1 MTVSTFAP
9 EQLIAALNAADVAY
23 VIVGGIAVAAH
34 GVVRAT
40 GDLDIV
46 PDGRPENLDRL
57 AGTLSELGAE
67 HPIDGKLT
75 GAALARP
82 VSFTL
87 RTRHGDVQVLNR
99 MPSVPPYAHLRANA
113 IRLRLAPGTIAT
125 VCSLTDLRAMKLASG
140 RPRDLADL
148 AELDELH
155 GPSLP

>member
-1 MTVSTFAP
+1 MTMSTFAP
-9 EQLIAALNAADVAY
+9 EQLVAALNAADVAY

-40 GDLDIV
+40 ADLDIV

-75 GAALARP
+75 GAARARP
-82 VSFTL
+82 VSFEL

-99 MPSVPPYAHLRANA
+99 MPSVPPCAPLGENA
-113 IRLRLAPGTIAT
+113 IRLRRAPAAVAT
-125 VCSLTDLRAMKLASG
+125 VCSLAGLRARNLAAG
-140 RPRDLADL
+140 RPRDVPDL
-148 AELDELH
+148 PELH
-155 GPSLP
+155 E